1 VKKVESNAKE
11 NVGKLMLDVAKLTFA
26 SFILGGILRGELP
39 QYVLIAIGFVVFIV
53 CGVIGIRW
61 TSKKTII
68 DKE

>member
-1 VKKVESNAKE
+1 MKRTESNTKE

-39 QYVLIAIGFVVFIV
+39 QYLLIVIGFVVSIG
-53 CGVIGIRW
+53 CAVIGILW
-61 TSKKTII
+61 TSKKIVK